1 MRKNILSLCA
11 AAGLAAL
18 ALAAAG
24 CSLYPA
30 VEGSGFPKSVSYD
43 FTGFTRLSADH
54 AFKVRVIPDSA
65 FSVTVTCDDNIVPYL
80 IVETGN
86 NALRVGL
93 LDGYDYRKVI
103 LSAEVHMPSL
113 SSLSVSGGSEARVDA
128 GFVSALPFGVTVSG
142 ASTIEIAALS
152 CGAFSAD
159 VSGASS
165 FSAVSF
171 TSSSLSAV
179 VSGASS
185 VSASGSTGSEALTVS
200 GASTV
205 RLQSLTATA
214 ANVNLSGA
222 SRAYVNAG
230 SGPITLSASGGSTL
244 YYTGSPTFV
253 IRDLSGGSTILRL

>member
-1 MRKNILSLCA
+1 MRKNILSVCA
-11 AAGLAAL
+11 AAALAVF

-30 VEGSGFPKSVSYD
+30 IEGSGFPKTVSFD
-43 FTGFTRLSADH
+43 SAGFTRLSVDH
-54 AFKVRVIPDSA
+54 AFKVHVIPDTA

-80 IVETGN
+80 VVQTAN

-93 LDGYDYRKVI
+93 LDGYNYRQVI
-103 LSAEVHMPSL
+103 LAAEVHMPSL
-113 SSLSVSGGSEARVDA
+113 TGVSVSGASEARVDA
-128 GFVSALPFGVTVSG
+128 GFVSSVHFGVTISG
-142 ASTIEIAALS
+142 ASTVGIAAFS

-159 VSGASS
+159 VSGAST
-165 FSAVSF
+165 FSALSF
-171 TSSSLSAV
+171 TPSSVSAA
-179 VSGASS
+179 VSGASTL
-185 VSASGSTGSEALTVS
+185 SASGTTGSETLTVS

-205 RLQSLTATA
+205 RLQGLAATA

-222 SRAYVNAG
+222 SRAYVNSG
-230 SGPITLSASGGSTL
+230 SGLITVTASGLSTL